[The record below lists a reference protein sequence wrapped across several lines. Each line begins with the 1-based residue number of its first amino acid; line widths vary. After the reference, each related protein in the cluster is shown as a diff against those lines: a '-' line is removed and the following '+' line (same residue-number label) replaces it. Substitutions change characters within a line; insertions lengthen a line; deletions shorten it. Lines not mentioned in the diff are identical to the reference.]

1 MPNGPEP
8 GTTTYAERTLRLAGR
23 TGSAAPQ
30 PLPQP
35 WPRWFA
41 PARGVLG
48 AAVFA
53 LGGAPWPARAGDLT
67 GALLCVLAAAF
78 VVVHYVAVRRSRV
91 LAWPG
96 DGGSTWERLTPTLV
110 QAALYGA
117 GWLLAPPLGRTAG
130 ALASGALLG
139 ATLWTQ
145 TALHDAR
152 ARAARRA
159 ADAG

>member
-53 LGGAPWPARAGDLT
+53 LG
-67 GALLCVLAAAF
+67 
-78 VVVHYVAVRRSRV
+78 
-91 LAWPG
+91 
-96 DGGSTWERLTPTLV
+96 
-110 QAALYGA
+110 
-117 GWLLAPPLGRTAG
+117 
-130 ALASGALLG
+130 
-139 ATLWTQ
+139 
-145 TALHDAR
+145 
-152 ARAARRA
+152 
-159 ADAG
+159 

>member
-8 GTTTYAERTLRLAGR
+8 GATTYAERTLDPAGR
-23 TGSAAPQ
+23 PEAAARAPHS
-30 PLPQP
+30 

-53 LGGAPWPARAGDLT
+53 LGGAPWPARADDLA
-67 GALLCVLAAAF
+67 GVLLCLLAAAF

-96 DGGSTWERLTPTLV
+96 DRATMWQRLTPTLV

-117 GWLLAPPLGRTAG
+117 GWLLAPLFGRTAG
-130 ALASGALLG
+130 ALAAGVLLG

-152 ARAARRA
+152 ARASRPP